1 MNGMTY
7 LATGATGAGGMT
19 QAVTSLLEVAT
30 TVLTTVTSNEILM
43 VFFCAGILFTGIG
56 VVKSLK

>member
-1 MNGMTY
+1 MYGMTY
-7 LATGATGAGGMT
+7 LATEATGASGMT
-19 QAVTSLLEVAT
+19 EAVTSLLEVAT
-30 TVLTTVTSNEILM
+30 TVLTTVTGNPTLM